1 MSSSVI
7 TQEIHVVKRALSKT
21 VRDLICQKVE
31 EVINAAPSSF
41 TKEEWEHTF
50 KKPSHSLLIEK
61 DRILNRFKTVMY
73 DDTRTNRM
81 VSFKQFGTFYIMT
94 VWVEENSVFNYLA
107 FSLYDIVEWINHD
120 EYLDEIPY
128 IFISESTNL
137 LDYEVTVVNNPQD
150 YLKDVEHH
158 LISEN
163 NKSIISFPN
172 DGAIQN
178 KSYVIYCSPSILTVS
193 QAYDTDLTPIEVSK
207 NLCGTIAIDVT
218 PNTFGSA
225 KTEYSFSYKDEDD
238 LSVNDVFIDDKFIE
252 SEESKTFLNFV
263 KKISKDKTYE
273 INGYYI
279 PNSEGKFDLVE
290 SLSEIPLKNG
300 LNSIIASLKFN
311 PFVKDYTPGTVDYGM
326 SSDGIDQNQNQG
338 KVDISIIADPETRN
352 TKVILSVKEGETLG
366 KWLSTNPTQQDAQ
379 HEWFALNFKFDA
391 ERFGGTVIG
400 NVSWNDYE
408 LTSEDMDAAE
418 GKDIITLWLKLDS
431 VREKPVTVKI
441 KNLETGVTETTTIE
455 LK

>member
-21 VRDLICQKVE
+21 VRDLVCQKVE
-31 EVINAAPSSF
+31 EIINNAPSSF

-73 DDTRTNRM
+73 DSERTNRM
-81 VSFKQFGTFYIMT
+81 VNFKQFGTFYIMT
-94 VWVEENSVFNYLA
+94 VWVKESSTFNYLA

-150 YLKDVEHH
+150 YLKDVEQH
-158 LISEN
+158 LVSEN

-172 DGAIQN
+172 DGVNQN
-178 KSYVIYCSPSILTVS
+178 KNYVIYCSPSIITVS

-218 PNTFGSA
+218 PNAYGSA
-225 KTEYSFSYKDEDD
+225 KTEYSFSYKDED

-252 SEESKTFLNFV
+252 SENSKAFLNFV
-263 KKISKDKTYE
+263 KKISKDKTYK
-273 INGYYI
+273 IDGYYI
-279 PNSEGKFDLVE
+279 PNSEDGLDFVK
-290 SLSEIPLKNG
+290 SLSDIPLKNG
-300 LNSIIASLKFN
+300 LNSIITALIFN
-311 PFVKDYTPGTVDYGM
+311 PFVKEYSPGTVDYGM
-326 SSDGIDQNQNQG
+326 SSDGIDQNQNQD
-338 KVDISIIADPETRN
+338 KINISVLSDPETTN
-352 TKVILSVKEGETLG
+352 TKVVLSVKEGETLG
-366 KWLSTNPTQQDAQ
+366 RWLSTNPNQQDAQ
-379 HEWFALNFKFDA
+379 HEWFALNFKFNA
-391 ERFGGTVIG
+391 ERFGETVIG
-400 NVSWNDYE
+400 NVSWNNYE
-408 LTSEDMDAAE
+408 LTSNDMDVGE
-418 GKDIITLWLKLDS
+418 GENVITLWLKLDS
-431 VREKPVTVKI
+431 VRENPVTVNI

-455 LK
+455 LR